1 MKKIRVMLFI
11 LIIGFVLVSA
21 CTSPNQNSTPPTTIT
36 QSVSPPTTTQI
47 IATPN
52 PQISSTVSATSQ
64 STPSTSVSSTVV
76 PQSGNSKIIL
86 DESFSLIAGDKKSVK
101 IYSFKDLGLEFLKPN
116 DTFIIS
122 VDSGKPINILV
133 TDASG
138 KASFNGVTPI
148 YEKQPPSKITNT
160 NLYGWSYPGIWYV
173 LKANEIFH
181 KDLLLKIDR
190 AGSYY
195 IIFDPQNIV
204 EQVSEL
210 GVWQITY
217 KSFNINVKINQILN
231 PQYFD
236 ILPKSPYIIEDT
248 AAVYSAYRDAY
259 KEYPLEDYGLNYLN
273 PGDTFKLSIDAEKPV
288 NVFVINLNDEV
299 RFNGVKPVYEVQSAK
314 GDIGSQYGYTYAGIS
329 PLVKED
335 KVVKKDITF
344 TVKETG
350 KYFIILDQ
358 RFADPY
364 AKDISFFKANVKL
377 SKI

>member
-1 MKKIRVMLFI
+1 MIKIRDI
-11 LIIGFVLVSA
+11 LLILVIGCVFVSA
-21 CTSPNQNSTPPTTIT
+21 CTSPNQNSAPKTTIT
-36 QSVSPPTTTQI
+36 QTVSPVATTQI
-47 IATPN
+47 IANPN
-52 PQISSTVSATSQ
+52 PQINSTIPVTPQ
-64 STPSTSVSSTVV
+64 STPVTTVV
-76 PQSGNSKIIL
+76 PTIAPQPENSKIII
-86 DESFSLIAGDKKSVK
+86 DETFSLISGERNSAK
-101 IYSFKDLGLEFLKPN
+101 IYSFKDYGLEFLKPE

-122 VDSGKPINILV
+122 VDSAKPINILV
-133 TDASG
+133 TDAAG
-138 KASFNGVTPI
+138 KARFNGVTPVW
-148 YEKQPPSKITNT
+148 EKQPTSKTT
-160 NLYGWSYPGIWYV
+160 DTRLYGYSYPGIWYV
-173 LKANEIFH
+173 QKADEVFH

-190 AGSYY
+190 ADSYY
-195 IIFDPQNIV
+195 LILDPQTIV

-210 GVWQITY
+210 GIWQT
-217 KSFNINVKINQILN
+217 KQNSFNAQVRVNQVLN
-231 PQYFD
+231 PQSLD

-248 AAVYSAYRDAY
+248 TAIYSAYRDGF
-259 KEYPLEDYGLNYLN
+259 KEYPLEDYGLTYLYS
-273 PGDTFKLSIDAEKPV
+273 GDTFRLSINAEKPV

-364 AKDISFFKANVKL
+364 AKDISFFKVEVKL